1 MAKLINFDI
10 PALEILL
17 LIIFI
22 FYLIFQVK
30 TPNMLIDFVQSN
42 LGMIIIL
49 IITVYLFLFTNPVLG
64 VLSIFVVYELI
75 RRSNIGIS
83 LANSP
88 STHIGGSTRMYNPQ
102 QIINDPEEN
111 KQFHSILGLPNI
123 NPKQSIGDFSPPIPN
138 IQYTETS
145 DKKTM
150 QMHHMNPPPEV
161 TLEEEVVTKLAPIGQ
176 SQSSGYID
184 TSFKPISENVHSA
197 SNV

>member
-30 TPNMLIDFVQSN
+30 TPNMLIDFVNSN

-49 IITVYLFLFTNPVLG
+49 IITVYLFLFTNPILG

-75 RRSNIGIS
+75 RRSSIS

-88 STHIGGSTRMYNPQ
+88 TYVGGSTRMYNPQ
-102 QIINDPEEN
+102 KIINDIDDKP
-111 KQFHSILGLPNI
+111 FHSILGLPNI
-123 NPKQSIGDFSPPIPN
+123 VKNKNIDNISQPIPN
-138 IQYTETS
+138 IQYTQNS
-145 DKKTM
+145 DVRTIE
-150 QMHHMNPPPEV
+150 MHNMNPTPEV

-176 SQSSGYID
+176 SQSSGYIE
-184 TSFKPISENVHSA
+184 TSFKPISENIYNA
-197 SNV
+197 SLV

>member
-10 PALEILL
+10 PTLEILL

-49 IITVYLFLFTNPVLG
+49 IITVYLFLFTNPILG

-75 RRSNIGIS
+75 RRSNIGTS
-83 LANSP
+83 YSP
-88 STHIGGSTRMYNPQ
+88 STPIGRSTRMYNPKK
-102 QIINDPEEN
+102 IINDPEET
-111 KQFHSILGLPNI
+111 KPFHSILGLPNI
-123 NPKQSIGDFSPPIPN
+123 NPKQSIGDFSPPVPN

-176 SQSSGYID
+176 TQSSGYID
-184 TSFKPISENVHSA
+184 TSFKPISENIHSA